1 MRDMATGYMY
11 RKVGIG
17 MGGYVLYSTVPRH
30 GPGVGMGKAR
40 VRSEKRGKRERRTRQ
55 STADKTGLAIRTAAT
70 VRVHKARQNPN
81 VRNEQ

>member
-30 GPGVGMGKAR
+30 GQGVGMGKVSGSE
-40 VRSEKRGKRERRTRQ
+40 VRKEGRGREGAGSRLQ
-55 STADKTGLAIRTAAT
+55 TGLAIRTAAT
-70 VRVHKARQNPN
+70 VRVHKARPNPN